1 MNTLNYDWQL
11 TAEHPVMAQYS
22 RHNPGVSECPADM
35 HSAIHIGIL
44 IQGDTISF
52 QNGETVCVSEGKIYL
67 TSPWEQH
74 KSIYSEKG
82 NFLLLLTIT
91 PEVLDHA
98 LLAGAKKINTLFT
111 IPPTERQNI
120 LNNLDL
126 PPELPQKII
135 DLLSLPESEK
145 RELQIWHAALG
156 ILIEIAALEFSAVPD
171 SDYSRLLPSL
181 QHLSNT
187 PLSVAQ
193 AAQFCNLSES
203 RFAHLFRRVFGMSFA
218 HYERLYRLRCA
229 VSEMEMHKT
238 GLKEAAENWGF
249 YDKSH
254 FSKAC
259 KKYLKNNFNT

>member
-1 MNTLNYDWQL
+1 MESIITMQ
-11 TAEHPVMAQYS
+11 
-22 RHNPGVSECPADM
+22 
-35 HSAIHIGIL
+35 
-44 IQGDTISF
+44 TISVQRPATAALSVF
-52 QNGETVCVSEGKIYL
+52 L
-67 TSPWEQH
+67 FDFL
-74 KSIYSEKG
+74 YSFICI
-82 NFLLLLTIT
+82 NFGL
-91 PEVLDHA
+91 ENV
-98 LLAGAKKINTLFT
+98 INTLFT

-203 RFAHLFRRVFGMSFA
+203 RFAHLFRRVFGISFA